1 MTRSPEEFLDVLVES
16 GATVLCQTPSAFRS
30 LSVLAG
36 EGDPRI
42 DRLGL
47 RAVVFAGERLELSE
61 LRPWTDR
68 VGCERPVLVN
78 MYGITETTVH
88 STFHQVSGADLARSD
103 RNPVGV
109 PLSDTA
115 IHLLDAHGRLV
126 PVGVPG
132 EIYVGGPAVARG
144 YLNRPSLTAER
155 FVPDPFGAAGARMYR
170 SGDQARRLAD
180 GSLDFLGRIDKQV
193 KVRGYRIELGEI
205 EAALRGHAAVREAVV
220 IAREGQDGDKSLVAY
235 VVLENG
241 ELDAAGLRTHLGAE
255 LARLHGPRRV
265 RIAGRHPADPPTAS
279 STTAPCRRRTSARS
293 PRAGTWH
300 REPRWRSVSPR
311 SGPRFW
317 AWSG

>member
-1 MTRSPEEFLDVLVES
+1 AQERYGFGEQDVWPLFHSYAFDVSVWEMWGALLHGGRLVVVPAGVTRSPEEFLDVLVES

-36 EGDPRI
+36 EGDPRVGK
-42 DRLGL
+42 LGL

-88 STFHQVSGADLARSD
+88 STFHQVSEADLARSD

-155 FVPDPFGAAGARMYR
+155 FVPDPFGVAGARMYR

-193 KVRGYRIELGEI
+193 KVRGYRIELG
-205 EAALRGHAAVREAVV
+205 
-220 IAREGQDGDKSLVAY
+220 
-235 VVLENG
+235 
-241 ELDAAGLRTHLGAE
+241 
-255 LARLHGPRRV
+255 
-265 RIAGRHPADPPTAS
+265 
-279 STTAPCRRRTSARS
+279 
-293 PRAGTWH
+293 
-300 REPRWRSVSPR
+300 
-311 SGPRFW
+311 
-317 AWSG
+317 